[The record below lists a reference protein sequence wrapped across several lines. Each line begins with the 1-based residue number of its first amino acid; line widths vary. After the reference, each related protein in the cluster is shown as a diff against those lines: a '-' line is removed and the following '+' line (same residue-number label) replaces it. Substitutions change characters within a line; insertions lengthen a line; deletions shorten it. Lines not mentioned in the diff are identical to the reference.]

1 MLLRTHR
8 LNTTVQVSTHQT
20 HISMSYNTEPSF
32 YIIVWCLSRLTHKT
46 MLWLWVCV
54 CVCECVVCLFCSLLF
69 IRNWIWILLVKMVR
83 RFSIVSFCISLLNCG
98 IHMMMMICRKIA
110 FDKKE
115 FQFSMHIEIST
126 LFNWKWFRPL
136 ALSLSLYFS
145 SFHSFDS
152 FNSFSPDPSYFLSLA
167 LFRFELLPSSSPSS
181 SSLRFFTNHKK
192 RV

>member
-46 MLWLWVCV
+46 MLWLWVWV
-54 CVCECVVCLFCSLLF
+54 CVCECAVCLFCSLLF

-136 ALSLSLYFS
+136 ALSLSLLFFLPFIRFIQFIFS
-145 SFHSFDS
+145 WSFVF
-152 FNSFSPDPSYFLSLA
+152 PLSRSLP
-167 LFRFELLPSSSPSS
+167 FRTAAVIIVIVVVVIVTILYES
-181 SSLRFFTNHKK
+181 
-192 RV
+192 